1 MLLSLISLPDII
13 EMPDVLHFLLALVV
27 IFCLALLFSNDRKK
41 IRPRVILQLVVIEA
55 ALAWFF
61 LHASSGLTLVTAVS
75 GFFETLLKFAGQG
88 SEFVFSGMASQG
100 LAFIFLGVLCPIIF
114 ISALI
119 GILQHLRIL
128 PLLIRLV
135 GTVLSK
141 VNGMGKL
148 ESFNAVSTLILGQS
162 ENFIAYKG
170 ILADISPRRLYSMA
184 AAAMST
190 VSLSIVGAYMSMIE
204 PRYVVAALLLNM
216 FSTFI
221 ILSIINP
228 TVPGDEPEIKLEKL
242 HEDQSFF
249 EMLGEYIL
257 AGFKVAMIIMAMLI
271 GFIAL
276 IAAVNAIFSSLFG
289 ISFQEI
295 LGYIFW
301 PFAWLIGIPAPDALR
316 AASIMATKLV
326 ANEFVA
332 MIELKKIAAELSPR
346 GLGILSVFLVSFANF
361 ASIGIV
367 AGAIKGLNEQQGNV
381 VSRFGL
387 KLVYGSTLVSL
398 LSAAFAGLVL

>member
-1 MLLSLISLPDII
+1 MTTL
-13 EMPDVLHFLLALVV
+13 LHFIFAVLAILLLAW
-27 IFCLALLFSNDRKK
+27 LASVDRKS
-41 IRPRVILQLVVIEA
+41 IRLRYILQLMVIEA

-61 LHASSGLTLVTAVS
+61 LHAQAGLTIIQSIAGAFTS
-75 GFFETLLKFAGQG
+75 LLHYAAQG
-88 SEFVFSGMASQG
+88 TDFVFGGMSQKG
-100 LAFIFLGVLCPIIF
+100 LAFVFLGVLCPIVF

-119 GILQHLRIL
+119 GILQHWRIL
-128 PLLIRLV
+128 PIFIRV
-135 GTVLSK
+135 IGTLLSK

-148 ESFNAVSTLILGQS
+148 ESFNAVSSLILGQS

-170 ILADISPRRLYSMA
+170 VLGDLSSRRLFTMA
-184 AAAMST
+184 ATAMST

-204 PRYVVAALLLNM
+204 AKYVVAALVLNL

-221 ILSIINP
+221 VLSVINP
-228 TVPGDEPEIKLEKL
+228 ARPQDEPDVKLEKL
-242 HEDQSFF
+242 HESQSFF

-257 AGFKVAMIIMAMLI
+257 AGFKVAMIILAMLI

-276 IAAVNAIFSSLFG
+276 ISAVNALFLTLFG
-289 ISFQEI
+289 MSFQQL
-295 LGYIFW
+295 LGYVFY
-301 PFAWLIGIPAPDALR
+301 PLAWLIGIPAADALT
-316 AASIMATKLV
+316 AGGIMATKLV

-332 MIELKKIAAELSPR
+332 MIELQKIAATLSPR

-367 AGAIKGLNEQQGNV
+367 AGAIKGLNEPQCNV

-387 KLVYGSTLVSL
+387 RLVYSATLVSL

>member
-1 MLLSLISLPDII
+1 MTAI
-13 EMPDVLHFLLALVV
+13 LHFLLALVV
-27 IFCLALLFSNDRKK
+27 IFALALLVSHDRKQ
-41 IRPRVILQLVVIEA
+41 IRPRFIIQLLLVEA
-55 ALAWFF
+55 ALGWFF
-61 LHASSGLTLVTAVS
+61 LHSASGLAVVS
-75 GFFETLLKFAGQG
+75 SVGGFFETLLTFAAQG
-88 SEFVFSGMASQG
+88 SDFVFGGMSKQG
-100 LAFIFLGVLCPIIF
+100 LAFIFLGVLCPIVF

-119 GILQHLRIL
+119 GILQHWRIL

-135 GTVLSK
+135 GTLLSK

-170 ILADISPRRLYSMA
+170 ILGDIPAPRLYTMA
-184 AAAMST
+184 ATAMST
-190 VSLSIVGAYMSMIE
+190 VSLSIVGAYMTMIE
-204 PRYVVAALLLNM
+204 AKYVVAALLLNM

-228 TVPGDEPEIKLEKL
+228 TRAQDEEHIALEKL

-257 AGFKVAMIIMAMLI
+257 AGFKVAMIILAMLI

-276 IAAVNAIFSSLFG
+276 IAAVNALFAAVFG
-289 ISFQEI
+289 YSFQQL
-295 LGYIFW
+295 LGYVFY
-301 PFAWLIGIPAPDALR
+301 PFAWLIGIPSADALQ

-332 MIELKKIAAELSPR
+332 MIELKKVAAEMTPR

-367 AGAIKGLNEQQGNV
+367 AGAIKGLNEAQGNV
-381 VSRFGL
+381 VSRFGW

-398 LSAAFAGLVL
+398 LSAAFAGLFI